1 MGARSLRGRMLVTWD
16 SCYIHRGCVGGASYS
31 FGTDKDGRPDSMGAG
46 WYCNDGQYVDGSTQY
61 DQCQIH
67 TNCQGVYY
75 DESTQVWRCNDHAD
89 RNLGSSYS
97 APGSGSIQSSADSRQ
112 LRSEAHYEH
121 EEARE
126 ALKAN
131 EHAAKA
137 DYAATMAAS
146 KAGVFSVLS
155 GVGGMGVGGMDVG
168 VMGVGGMS
176 VGGMGVGGMGGM
188 GVGVGVGGMS
198 VDGMGVDGMGVGGM
212 GVGGMV

>member
-1 MGARSLRGRMLVTWD
+1 MG
-16 SCYIHRGCVGGASYS
+16 
-31 FGTDKDGRPDSMGAG
+31 
-46 WYCNDGQYVDGSTQY
+46 
-61 DQCQIH
+61 
-67 TNCQGVYY
+67 GVYY

-89 RNLGSSYS
+89 RNLRSSYS

-155 GVGGMGVGGMDVG
+155 GVGGM
-168 VMGVGGMS
+168 S

-198 VDGMGVDGMGVGGM
+198 VDGMGVGGMSVGGM
-212 GVGGMV
+212 GVG